1 MSKYFVIFFI
11 ALAAAVIFFFYPK
24 KISNSNNE
32 IIINDLKI
40 KIEVAG
46 DPYSRYRG
54 LSGRE
59 ELCAN
64 CGMLFVFPWQAKQ
77 TFVMRRMKFPLDII
91 WIKGDTIV
99 KIDKN
104 LPPEGAIPKN
114 FYSSGEPVDY
124 VLEVNGGFTDRNNI
138 KTGDQAKF

>member
-1 MSKYFVIFFI
+1 MLHVIVLFI
-11 ALAAAVIFFFYPK
+11 ILLVSLSFFFFPK

-40 KIEVAG
+40 KIEIAG

-91 WIKGDTIV
+91 WIKGDTII

-114 FYSSGEPVDY
+114 FYSSSESVDY
-124 VLEVNGGFTDRNNI
+124 VLEVNGGFTDRSNI
-138 KTGDQAKF
+138 KTGDVVKF